1 MYEWMPSLSAV
12 FFCSLIQIEYMDDS
26 TALHDVRK
34 NKVWGLLH
42 FTENYTAS
50 LANRVAKGLDA
61 LEGDVTNSAVDTW
74 VDLSSN
80 YSKQ

>member
-1 MYEWMPSLSAV
+1 MPTSRVV
-12 FFCSLIQIEYMDDS
+12 FFCPLIQIEYMNDT

-50 LANRVAKGLDA
+50 LANRVASGLDA
-61 LEGDVTNSAVDTW
+61 FPEDVTNSAVDTW

-80 YSKQ
+80 DFQHESI

>member
-1 MYEWMPSLSAV
+1 MN
-12 FFCSLIQIEYMDDS
+12 DT

-50 LANRVAKGLDA
+50 LANRVALGLDA
-61 LEGDVTNSAVDTW
+61 FPQDVSNSAIDTW

-80 YSKQ
+80 DYQQII